1 MGAKMLCLL
10 KQNRYTNAVLAKLVQ
25 TQKGHKIMTA
35 EIYLNREQETKF
47 FEIYEKQGFTG
58 TNQELVQQLFNEA
71 LTANYLLCKGGLKD
85 KPKQE
90 RLLNIEFD
98 ADTEDY
104 PTDEE
109 IAEIMQ
115 ELYEQENE

>member
-35 EIYLNREQETKF
+35 EIYLNREQEAKF

-58 TNQELVQQLFNEA
+58 TNQELIQQLFNEA

>member
-1 MGAKMLCLL
+1 
-10 KQNRYTNAVLAKLVQ
+10 
-25 TQKGHKIMTA
+25 MTA
-35 EIYLNREQETKF
+35 EIYLNREQEAKF

-58 TNQELVQQLFNEA
+58 TNQELIQQLFNEA